1 MLSEPLQ
8 LLLLAAVSYRVV
20 VIIMLGGAVVVEKGI
35 NEINIRL
42 ERTGFV
48 TEDRRDKG
56 EGREIERGDGEGVV
70 SIGEGVQ
77 K

>member
-1 MLSEPLQ
+1 
-8 LLLLAAVSYRVV
+8 
-20 VIIMLGGAVVVEKGI
+20 MLGGAVVVEKGV

-56 EGREIERGDGEGVV
+56 EDRLWVVRMIEVVVSMGEGFEKRCA
-70 SIGEGVQ
+70 IADP
-77 K
+77 